1 MAEDK
6 REEEKSEFQ
15 ELIELMTENNRATGE
30 IEADGRNTRRHL
42 LEMKNMQKVALET
55 SASINFGFEN
65 FFEMMDANK
74 LADQER
80 AAEQY
85 LLFDSIR
92 ETLQEGIKTKPEEKE
107 KKKKDGGGMK
117 VLGKLGAM
125 MGPIAMAAGGLL
137 AGVGI
142 GAAGLTY
149 AMGQMEDMDTQKI
162 KDNVGDLLGL
172 ADDPRMT
179 PEAVA
184 GVSATMLALGV
195 GLAAF
200 SLGEGAA
207 KAIGKFESE
216 ADWTGKIKENIADLL
231 SIADLENMTPKHVAG
246 VSATLGALGVGLAAF
261 GIGKAA
267 DGVGEAISKF
277 SGGGNFAQ
285 GIKDEVETLLSI
297 KTEGF
302 GKTTGLVATLG
313 GLGLGLAAFAVG
325 KAGSGVA
332 AGLDKFTT
340 GGNFA
345 DNIKEEVETLLSI
358 DTGKDGQVGDFVG
371 TMGALAAGLV
381 AFAIGKGASSTA
393 DAIDKFTDGDFA
405 ETISQQVDTLL
416 MVGDNASAE
425 RTAKATTVLAA
436 LGVGLATF
444 AAGKGLNTLA
454 DLGASIVGFF
464 TGSKSPVE
472 QAIEVGEK
480 ADQIEA
486 GAIAFEKF
494 LDVFQKFADMSNSI
508 ELDTNIDEAIEDLDN
523 YTRVLETI
531 VQGGTLTKGRNFNTD
546 GLANITED
554 VDKAIANVSRLRD
567 VLKIETGGQE
577 MQQNDSVAETSNK
590 IINLSAENME
600 LKLPEAFN
608 PAAMA
613 AAMGTSSNSIITD
626 NSSKTEIAVMQ
637 QSQPDKID
645 KSVQGPY

>member
-1 MAEDK
+1 
-6 REEEKSEFQ
+6 
-15 ELIELMTENNRATGE
+15 
-30 IEADGRNTRRHL
+30 
-42 LEMKNMQKVALET
+42 
-55 SASINFGFEN
+55 
-65 FFEMMDANK
+65 
-74 LADQER
+74 
-80 AAEQY
+80 
-85 LLFDSIR
+85 
-92 ETLQEGIKTKPEEKE
+92 
-107 KKKKDGGGMK
+107 
-117 VLGKLGAM
+117 
-125 MGPIAMAAGGLL
+125 
-137 AGVGI
+137 
-142 GAAGLTY
+142 
-149 AMGQMEDMDTQKI
+149 
-162 KDNVGDLLGL
+162 
-172 ADDPRMT
+172 
-179 PEAVA
+179 
-184 GVSATMLALGV
+184 
-195 GLAAF
+195 
-200 SLGEGAA
+200 
-207 KAIGKFESE
+207 
-216 ADWTGKIKENIADLL
+216 
-231 SIADLENMTPKHVAG
+231 
-246 VSATLGALGVGLAAF
+246 
-261 GIGKAA
+261 
-267 DGVGEAISKF
+267 
-277 SGGGNFAQ
+277 
-285 GIKDEVETLLSI
+285 
-297 KTEGF
+297 
-302 GKTTGLVATLG
+302 
-313 GLGLGLAAFAVG
+313 
-325 KAGSGVA
+325 
-332 AGLDKFTT
+332 
-340 GGNFA
+340 
-345 DNIKEEVETLLSI
+345 
-358 DTGKDGQVGDFVG
+358 
-371 TMGALAAGLV
+371 MGALAAGLV